1 MCEHIERKENNDRI
15 IGDFADKAGYMNLRK
30 NDPLMHEPLSKL
42 ATFSGRME
50 LIEKGCNWARGKYTS
65 PTNTTQHYAICRY
78 YAKLFG
84 EIGRGR
90 SIDSDLAEKAIEMSR
105 FWEYGAEDAG
115 GFWLH

>member
-1 MCEHIERKENNDRI
+1 MDNDLKIKKMNARI
-15 IGDFADKAGYMNLRK
+15 IGYYADKAGYKNLRK
-30 NDPLMHEPLSKL
+30 NDPLMHESLSKL
-42 ATFSGRME
+42 ANFSGFME
-50 LIEKGCNWARGKYTS
+50 LMLKGCNWARGKYTS
-65 PTNTTQHYAICRY
+65 PTNNTQHYAICRY